1 MSGKRG
7 GAVGDEQGRIEDF
20 GRFSEPALLILA
32 SLAGGPRHGYAMVED
47 IARLSGVR
55 LRPTTLYAA
64 LARLE
69 QRGWVES
76 LPAEERRRPHRLTA
90 AGAAVLREQLR
101 SMETFVA
108 AGLARLAMLGG

>member
-1 MSGKRG
+1 MNDERG
-7 GAVGDEQGRIEDF
+7 RLDDF

-32 SLAGGPRHGYAMVED
+32 SLAGGPRHGYAMAED
-47 IARLSGVR
+47 IARMSGVR

-76 LPAEERRRPHRLTA
+76 LPAVERRRPYRLTA

-108 AGLARLAMLGG
+108 SGLARLTLLEG